1 MLRLKKLTRLPD
13 GIAGTGG
20 CRPKMLRLSRL
31 LRVSIF
37 QPEIAESPS
46 QDCRDCNGDCRPTL
60 QRLQR
65 LLRLPRLKIF
75 PRLPRSPRLSPKIAG
90 TTDFAGREC
99 VIACWDRKKWR
110 GCQTGLTWSQSL
122 PPKIAEIAEVA
133 GSEESAEFAVRNC
146 QDPDGECRPTLR
158 RLQRLLRLPRMQILA
173 RLPRSPRFSPEIA
186 GSADIAG
193 QEWMIACWDWKNWR
207 GCRTG
212 LPGLQ
217 TAAQKCRDCRGCWE
231 CRIFSPRLP
240 EVLAKIVEIA
250 TEVAGRHCRD
260 CRDCRSAEIADIS
273 NPVRSPRL
281 PPKLAGIA
289 NIAGRECVIACW
301 DRKKW
306 RGCQTGLTWSQSLPP
321 KIAEIAEVA
330 GSEESADFAD
340 RICQDCDGECRPT
353 LRELQRLPRL
363 QILARLPRSP
373 RFSPEIAGSA
383 DIAGQEWM
391 IASWD
396 WKNWRG
402 CRTGLPGLQT
412 AAQKCRDCRGCWECR
427 IFSPRLPEVLAKIVE
442 IATEV
447 AGRHC
452 RDCRDCRSAEIAD
465 ISNPVRSPRLPPK
478 LAGIANIAGR
488 ECVIACW
495 DRKKWRGC
503 QTGLTWSQSLP
514 PKIAEIA
521 EVAGSEESAEFA
533 VRNCQDPDGECRPT
547 LRRLQ
552 RLLRLPRMQILAR
565 LPRSPQFSPE
575 IAGSADIAGQ
585 EWMIACWDWK
595 NWRGCRTGLPGLQ
608 ILARLPR
615 SPRLSLEIAGITDF
629 AGREWVIACWDWKK
643 WRGCQTG
650 LTWSQSLP
658 PKIAE
663 IAEVAGREESAKF
676 ADRICQDCDGE
687 CRPTLRRLQR
697 LLRLPRMQ
705 ILARL
710 PRSPR
715 FSPEIAGSA
724 DIAGQEWMIACWDWK
739 NWRGCRMGLPG
750 LEAAAQKCWDCQGCW
765 ECRFFSRRLPKVLAK
780 IVEIATEIAGRH
792 CRDCRDC
799 WDCRDWRY
807 FQDCR
812 DRRDCRPRLPGL
824 PTLPVENV
832 WLHAE
837 TEKNDE
843 VARRD

>member
-1 MLRLKKLTRLPD
+1 MRDCILRPKKTTRLPGWNNVTAETAAQRCRECRGCWEWRECRKWRQRMPRLRRRMSADIAETTEIAEIAENADIGKITEIAETVARDCRDYRLCRSRMGDCMLRQKKMTRLPD
-13 GIAGTGG
+13 GIN
-20 CRPKMLRLSRL
+20 
-31 LRVSIF
+31 V
-37 QPEIAESPS
+37 IAESAAKN
-46 QDCRDCNGDCRPTL
+46 C
-60 QRLQR
+60 
-65 LLRLPRLKIF
+65 
-75 PRLPRSPRLSPKIAG
+75 
-90 TTDFAGREC
+90 
-99 VIACWDRKKWR
+99 
-110 GCQTGLTWSQSL
+110 
-122 PPKIAEIAEVA
+122 
-133 GSEESAEFAVRNC
+133 RNC
-146 QDPDGECRPTLR
+146 DEKCRPTLR
-158 RLQRLLRLPRMQILA
+158 RLQRLVRFPRM
-173 RLPRSPRFSPEIA
+173 
-186 GSADIAG
+186 
-193 QEWMIACWDWKNWR
+193 
-207 GCRTG
+207 
-212 LPGLQ
+212 
-217 TAAQKCRDCRGCWE
+217 
-231 CRIFSPRLP
+231 
-240 EVLAKIVEIA
+240 
-250 TEVAGRHCRD
+250 
-260 CRDCRSAEIADIS
+260 
-273 NPVRSPRL
+273 
-281 PPKLAGIA
+281 
-289 NIAGRECVIACW
+289 
-301 DRKKW
+301 
-306 RGCQTGLTWSQSLPP
+306 
-321 KIAEIAEVA
+321 
-330 GSEESADFAD
+330 
-340 RICQDCDGECRPT
+340 
-353 LRELQRLPRL
+353 
-363 QILARLPRSP
+363 
-373 RFSPEIAGSA
+373 
-383 DIAGQEWM
+383 
-391 IASWD
+391 
-396 WKNWRG
+396 
-402 CRTGLPGLQT
+402 
-412 AAQKCRDCRGCWECR
+412 
-427 IFSPRLPEVLAKIVE
+427 
-442 IATEV
+442 
-447 AGRHC
+447 
-452 RDCRDCRSAEIAD
+452 
-465 ISNPVRSPRLPPK
+465 
-478 LAGIANIAGR
+478 
-488 ECVIACW
+488 
-495 DRKKWRGC
+495 
-503 QTGLTWSQSLP
+503 
-514 PKIAEIA
+514 
-521 EVAGSEESAEFA
+521 
-533 VRNCQDPDGECRPT
+533 
-547 LRRLQ
+547 
-552 RLLRLPRMQILAR
+552 
-565 LPRSPQFSPE
+565 
-575 IAGSADIAGQ
+575 
-585 EWMIACWDWK
+585 
-595 NWRGCRTGLPGLQ
+595 Q